1 MYQTPGNG
9 WLSGTDFKVL
19 NHLNLNKMLILAS
32 FDVIKPDP
40 GLIFWTSLVFI
51 TLWIVV
57 GKMAFKPIANALKT
71 RENDIQDALNA
82 AEVAKAELSNLK
94 SENEK
99 LLQEARAEKTRI
111 LSEAKE
117 ISDKMIRESKEKA
130 KEEANKIAQ
139 QARVEIE
146 SQKRAALEDMKN
158 QVASF
163 AIEISE
169 QILRKELSDKSAQK
183 ELVTSLVKDIKL
195 N

>member
-1 MYQTPGNG
+1 
-9 WLSGTDFKVL
+9 
-19 NHLNLNKMLILAS
+19 MLILAS

-51 TLWIVV
+51 TLWIIV

-111 LSEAKE
+111 LTEAKE

-130 KEEANKIAQ
+130 KEEASKIAQ

-158 QVASF
+158 QVATF
-163 AIEISE
+163 AIDISE
-169 QILRKELSDKSAQK
+169 QILRKELSNKSTQQ